1 MEIDIES
8 AIDRLNCMSK
18 EILIDDSLKK
28 INPVLADSRQRD
40 KELLRNLIPLVRAI
54 GNLEIEAER

>member
-1 MEIDIES
+1 MEIDIED

-28 INPVLADSRQRD
+28 MNPILADSRRQD
-40 KELLRNLIPLVRAI
+40 KELLQNLIPLVRAV
-54 GNLEIEAER
+54 GNLEAEAER

>member
-1 MEIDIES
+1 MEIDIED

-18 EILIDDSLKK
+18 EILIDDSIKK
-28 INPVLADSRQRD
+28 MNPILADSRQKD

-54 GNLEIEAER
+54 GMLEIEAK

>member
-1 MEIDIES
+1 MEIDIED

-28 INPVLADSRQRD
+28 MNPILADSMRQD
-40 KELLRNLIPLVRAI
+40 KELLQNLIPLVRAV
-54 GNLEIEAER
+54 GNLETEAER